1 MRFGKTWLLL
11 RLILKVHVAL
21 VAQGIE
27 HRIPNPGVARSIR
40 AEGTNKNKG
49 LSPFFM
55 RFVPLDI
62 AFSCFLIVL
71 FDIKVEQKWNKKL
84 RDLRYG
90 THSNSQ
96 RKK

>member
-1 MRFGKTWLLL
+1 M
-11 RLILKVHVAL
+11 RLIDKVHKAL

-49 LSPFFM
+49 LSRIINWLAPFFM

-62 AFSCFLIVL
+62 AFFRFLIVL
-71 FDIKVEQKWNKKL
+71 FDINVSFHVNVEILANE
-84 RDLRYG
+84 RR
-90 THSNSQ
+90 NF
-96 RKK
+96 